1 MDSFIS
7 WIGGKKALRKKI
19 SAQFPPSYDRYIEV
33 FGGAGWMLFAEERKV
48 DLEVYNDIDG
58 DLVNLFKCV
67 KHHPDALQKELEWVH
82 ASRELFFDA
91 RQDIQGLTDI
101 QRAARF
107 YILIKCSFG
116 TDLHSFGARK
126 RDMERAVHY
135 LQDVS
140 HRLRSVV
147 IEHMDFEHLIKVYD
161 RPGALFYL
169 DPPYFG
175 VEEYY
180 KAGFGME
187 EHERLHDALHRIKG
201 KFILSYNDCDEARES
216 YKDFNIIETDRHDNL
231 AAGVSRR
238 RYRELIIKNY

>member
-67 KHHPDALQKELEWVH
+67 EHHP
-82 ASRELFFDA
+82 
-91 RQDIQGLTDI
+91 DIQGLTDI

-126 RDMERAVHY
+126 RDMEKAVRY
-135 LQDVS
+135 LEDVS
-140 HRLRSVV
+140 HRLRDVV
-147 IEHMDFEHLIKVYD
+147 VEHMDFERLLKVYD
-161 RPGALFYL
+161 RPDALFYL
-169 DPPYFG
+169 DPPYFNA
-175 VEEYY
+175 EKYY
-180 KAGFGME
+180 AAGFGTEDHM
-187 EHERLHDALHRIKG
+187 RLRDALDRIKG
-201 KFILSYNDCDEARES
+201 KLS
-216 YKDFNIIETDRHDNL
+216 
-231 AAGVSRR
+231 
-238 RYRELIIKNY
+238 LIHI

>member
-19 SAQFPPSYDRYIEV
+19 SAQFPPDYNRYIEV

-67 KHHPDALQKELEWVH
+67 KHHPDALQKELEWTFT
-82 ASRELFFDA
+82 SRELFFDA
-91 RQDIQGLTDI
+91 KQDISGLTDI
-101 QRAARF
+101 QRAAKF
-107 YILIKCSFG
+107 YILIKYSFG

-126 RDMERAVHY
+126 KDMERAVHY

-147 IEHMDFEHLIKVYD
+147 IEHMDFERLLKVYD
-161 RPGALFYL
+161 RPDALFYL

-180 KAGFGME
+180 KAGFGTE

-201 KFILSYNDCDEARES
+201 KFILSYNDCDEAREL

>member
-101 QRAARF
+101 QMFIRYGPAFFR
-107 YILIKCSFG
+107 G
-116 TDLHSFGARK
+116 T
-126 RDMERAVHY
+126 
-135 LQDVS
+135 
-140 HRLRSVV
+140 
-147 IEHMDFEHLIKVYD
+147 
-161 RPGALFYL
+161 
-169 DPPYFG
+169 
-175 VEEYY
+175 
-180 KAGFGME
+180 
-187 EHERLHDALHRIKG
+187 
-201 KFILSYNDCDEARES
+201 
-216 YKDFNIIETDRHDNL
+216 
-231 AAGVSRR
+231 
-238 RYRELIIKNY
+238 

>member
-67 KHHPDALQKELEWVH
+67 KHHPDALQKELEWIH
-82 ASRELFFDA
+82 TSRELFFDA
-91 RQDIQGLTDI
+91 RQDIHGLTDI

-126 RDMERAVHY
+126 RDMEKAVRY
-135 LQDVS
+135 LEDVS
-140 HRLRSVV
+140 HRLRDVV
-147 IEHMDFEHLIKVYD
+147 VEHMDFERLLKVYD
-161 RPGALFYL
+161 RPDALFYL

-180 KAGFGME
+180 KAGFGTE

-201 KFILSYNDCDEARES
+201 KFILSYNDCDEAREL